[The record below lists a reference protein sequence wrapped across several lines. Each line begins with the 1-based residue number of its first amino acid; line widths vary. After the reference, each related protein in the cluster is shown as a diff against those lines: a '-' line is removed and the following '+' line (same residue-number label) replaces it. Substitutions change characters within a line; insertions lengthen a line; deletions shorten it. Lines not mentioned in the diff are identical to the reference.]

1 MCKECALPE
10 TQPALV
16 MATATPFS
24 SYTTLPHSHDLAAC
38 IAALLENNGQQ
49 VTQFALVTL
58 VLHFTLYDEQQRGH
72 QIEQSMHYYSEH
84 LRPLIRRTDTLLRT
98 PRTLYFVLIGA
109 NRQGGIIAQER
120 LWEALL
126 WQAHS
131 VQESEILSPNG
142 MSIGVSASAP
152 QSMPDENALYA
163 VIRASAHPQHSF
175 EQTIH
180 DEDDKDRRTE
190 PTTEPLPTLAVTP
203 EPVAT
208 TARDSGQN
216 LYALARRLGIPY
228 LAFLPR
234 NIPQKLRQICS
245 PQLAHELHCY
255 PIGRERNT
263 LTVAF
268 SDPGDQR
275 ILARLRQETGLQIFP
290 VLAPAHEL
298 QMALEQL

>member
-1 MCKECALPE
+1 MCKECSLPE
-10 TQPALV
+10 TQPALA
-16 MATATPFS
+16 MATPFS
-24 SYTTLPHSHDLAAC
+24 SHITLSHAHDLAAC
-38 IAALLENNGQQ
+38 IAALLKNNSQQ

-58 VLHFTLYDEQQRGH
+58 ILHFTLYDEQQH
-72 QIEQSMHYYSEH
+72 SHHIEHSMHYYSKH
-84 LRPLIRRTDTLLRT
+84 LRPFIRRTDALIRT
-98 PRTLYFVLIGA
+98 QRTLYFVLIGA
-109 NRQGGIIAQER
+109 DRQGGIIAQER

-131 VQESEILSPNG
+131 VQESEIFSPDG

-152 QSMPDENALYA
+152 RALSEGNTLYS
-163 VIRASAHPQHSF
+163 VIRASARPQHSF
-175 EQTIH
+175 EQTIY
-180 DEDDKDRRTE
+180 DEDDADQRTE
-190 PTTEPLPTLAVTP
+190 PTTEPLPTLA
-203 EPVAT
+203 AT
-208 TARDSGQN
+208 QGSSATLARDNGQN
-216 LYALARRLGIPY
+216 LYALARHLGIPY

-234 NIPQKLRQICS
+234 NVPKKLHQICS

-298 QMALEQL
+298 QMALEQM